1 MGVSEGTGGGVA
13 FERGRG
19 GRGVRTRSG
28 DATRR
33 DRSRRVRNLCFSGG
47 DSARP
52 TAAAEG
58 RRTYAERGEEREE
71 PRAYHDPSVAR

>member
-33 DRSRRVRNLCFSGG
+33 DRSRRVRNLYFSGG
-47 DSARP
+47 ARETDSRRGGGDAPMPNAVKNARNP
-52 TAAAEG
+52 EHITIH
-58 RRTYAERGEEREE
+58 
-71 PRAYHDPSVAR
+71 P